1 MRGRHTSHQGGV
13 RKLALLAGVTLVVMG
28 LVILGRI
35 AWFYYN
41 YHKVGQ
47 HLVTQVEHTGP
58 KRQWPSKVIAL
69 LKVPELGL
77 VAPVEQGTGDVVLN
91 VAIGHLA
98 ASVSVGSPGTSVLAA
113 HNVSWFS
120 NLNKLTTGSYFE
132 IDTRSH
138 EDVFRVAW
146 HKVVPVG
153 YSLKNS
159 QSPTVVLE
167 ACWPLNALY
176 LTPNRYLVGAT
187 LVSSVRLG
195 SPPRVPR
202 AKSYQVSGM
211 PQPFASQNLSLLDNY
226 LPMGSFDISG
236 ETSQSWEGSSAP
248 YLLAGKEVSWLIA
261 LLHAIATKNPSE
273 IEDVG
278 KLPAKAATTLAAG
291 LSKFDSLANLVE
303 DVNGNQANGG
313 SGTFTA
319 TFGGHVLTITE
330 HYRVEGSKV
339 MLLDTTTSSSP

>member
-13 RKLALLAGVTLVVMG
+13 RKMSLFAGIVLVVMG
-28 LVILGRI
+28 LVIFGRI
-35 AWFYYN
+35 AWFYYD

-47 HLVTQVEHTGP
+47 QLATQVEHVGL
-58 KRQWPSKVIAL
+58 KRQWPSNVIAL
-69 LKVPELGL
+69 LKIPELSL

-98 ASVSVGSPGTSVLAA
+98 ASVPVGSPGTSVLAA

-120 NLNKLTTGSYFE
+120 NLNKLTIGSYFE

-153 YSLKNS
+153 YALRNS
-159 QSPTVVLE
+159 QSPSVVLE

-176 LTPNRYLVGAT
+176 LTPNRYLVGAN
-187 LVSSVRLG
+187 LIASVQLG
-195 SPPRVPR
+195 TPPPVPR
-202 AKSYQVSGM
+202 ATSYQVSGM
-211 PQPFASQNLSLLDNY
+211 PQPFASQNLSLIDNY

-236 ETSQSWEGSSAP
+236 TTSQRWEGSSAP

-278 KLPAKAATTLAAG
+278 KLPLQTATTLAAG
-291 LSKFDSLANLVE
+291 LTRFDSLANLVE
-303 DVNGNQANGG
+303 DVKGNQANGG

-319 TFGGHVLTITE
+319 TFGDHTLTITE
-330 HYRVEGSKV
+330 HYRVAGSKV
-339 MLLDTTTSSSP
+339 MLIYTTTSLP